1 MDMRTPMSRVRG
13 LGAAGE
19 GVGHW
24 WAQRL
29 TSIALVPLVLW
40 FVYAAVGLVGA
51 DHAAFKAFLGEHGN
65 ALLMVLFV
73 AVMFHHAQQ
82 GLQVVIED
90 YVHHEGAKVASL
102 VAVKFLAVLCAASA
116 ILAVLRVAFGA

>member
-1 MDMRTPMSRVRG
+1 MDLRTPMGRVRG

-29 TSIALVPLVLW
+29 TSIAMVPLTLW
-40 FVYAAVGLVGA
+40 FVYAAVGFVGV
-51 DHAAFKAFLGEHGN
+51 DHAAFKSFLGEHGN

-102 VAVKFLAVLCAASA
+102 VAVKFLAVLCAGSA
-116 ILAVLRVAFGA
+116 ILSVLRLAFGA